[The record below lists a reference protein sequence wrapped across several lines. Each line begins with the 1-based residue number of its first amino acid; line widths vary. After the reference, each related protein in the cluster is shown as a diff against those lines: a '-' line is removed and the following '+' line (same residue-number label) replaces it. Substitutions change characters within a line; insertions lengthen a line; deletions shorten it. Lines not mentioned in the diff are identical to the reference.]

1 MRNVPALLAIE
12 DIHTYY
18 GDSYILQGLSL
29 EVGEGE
35 ALGVLG
41 RNGMGK
47 TTLINSIMGFVPPKQ
62 GKIVFKG
69 QDITHAP
76 SYETSLLGVGLCPQ
90 GRRVFPTLTVR
101 ENLLVAHQTHEGG
114 RWDFEAV
121 YRLFPRLGERANQR
135 AGSLSG
141 GEQQML
147 AIGRALMTNPYCLIL
162 DEPSEGLA
170 PLIIQ
175 NLGEAIRKLKEEG
188 LSILLVEQNAPF
200 AIKVVDRVNVIT
212 KGKVVYDASPQELWA
227 NERIKKVHLGIG

>member
-1 MRNVPALLAIE
+1 MLSVQ

-29 EVGEGE
+29 EVREGE

-47 TTLINSIMGFVPPKQ
+47 TTLINSIMGFVPPRE
-62 GKIVFKG
+62 GKITFRG
-69 QDITHAP
+69 QDITHTP
-76 SYETSLLGVGLCPQ
+76 SFETCNMGIGLCPQ

-101 ENLLVAHQTHEGG
+101 ENLLVAHQARDGKS
-114 RWDFEAV
+114 RWDFGAV
-121 YRLFPRLGERANQR
+121 YGLFPRLGERHAQR

-147 AIGRALMTNPYCLIL
+147 AIARALMTNPACLIL

-175 NLGEAIRKLKEEG
+175 HMGEAIRKLRGEG
-188 LSILLVEQNAPF
+188 LAILLVEQNTPF
-200 AIKVVDRVNVIT
+200 ALKVVDRVNIVT
-212 KGKVVYDASPQELWA
+212 KGRVVHDLSPGELWA
-227 NERIKKVHLGIG
+227 NEEIKHTHLGIG

>member
-1 MRNVPALLAIE
+1 MSALLTVQ

-18 GDSYILQGLSL
+18 GDSYVLQGLSL
-29 EVGEGE
+29 EIQKGE

-47 TTLINSIMGFVPPKQ
+47 TTLINSIMGFVPPRRGRIDFQ
-62 GKIVFKG
+62 GKN
-69 QDITHAP
+69 ITRLA
-76 SYETSLLGVGLCPQ
+76 SFEISTMGLGLCPQ

-101 ENLLVAHQTHEGG
+101 ENLIVAEQTHTSS
-114 RWDFEAV
+114 RWNLDSV
-121 YRLFPRLGERANQR
+121 YELFPRLGERRDQR

-147 AIGRALMTNPYCLIL
+147 AIGRALMTNPECLIL

-175 NLGEAIRKLKEEG
+175 DLGEAIRSLKGEG
-188 LSILLVEQNAPF
+188 LSILLVEQNTPF
-200 AIKVVDRVNVIT
+200 AIKTVDRVNVIA
-212 KGKVVYDASPQELWA
+212 KGLVVYDSSPQELWE
-227 NERIKKVHLGIG
+227 NEEIKRTHLGIG

>member
-1 MRNVPALLAIE
+1 MAALLSVE

-29 EVGEGE
+29 EVREGE

-47 TTLINSIMGFVPPKQ
+47 TTLINSIMGFVQPRRGRIVFQ
-62 GKIVFKG
+62 GK
-69 QDITHAP
+69 DITRTP
-76 SYETSLLGVGLCPQ
+76 SFETCNMGIGLCPQ

-101 ENLLVAHQTHEGG
+101 ENLLVAHQARNGKS
-114 RWDFEAV
+114 RWDLSAV
-121 YRLFPRLGERANQR
+121 YELFPRLGERHAQR

-147 AIGRALMTNPYCLIL
+147 AVARALVTNPACLIL

-175 NLGEAIRKLKEEG
+175 HMGEAIRKLREEG
-188 LSILLVEQNAPF
+188 LAILLVEQNTPF
-200 AIKVVDRVNVIT
+200 ALKVVDRVNIVT
-212 KGKVVYDASPQELWA
+212 KGRVVHDLSPEALWA
-227 NERIKKVHLGIG
+227 NEEIKHTHLGIG